1 MTQLIWYFG
10 FNFSV
15 IDSDLEVWKKEG
27 GITAEKFKEAKN
39 LGTHYQIINHKL
51 YREDDCM
58 FPAR

>member
-1 MTQLIWYFG
+1 MI
-10 FNFSV
+10 FSV
-15 IDSDLEVWKKEG
+15 IDSDLEVWEKEG

-39 LGTHYQIINHKL
+39 LGTHYQIIKHKL